1 MRLLHR
7 LLRGPHDRRG
17 QHLESCPDCRL
28 QQRRERQYLERLRGA
43 DVPTASNDLTARLLA
58 RTEQLARQEP
68 PAWHRPATVRGFRPA
83 LRAAALVAGGAATA
97 TVLLGGSAYLVGGDS
112 GPAASGAPASVLL
125 QRDLAVSGAAALG
138 TGPGAGAPTGW
149 GLTGEPD
156 FTPAGA
162 LTDAQLDTL
171 RSAGWACPEL
181 PELGYR
187 LVWAQAG
194 ELAGGELLELRLTN
208 GRNFVTVLEQHG
220 DLYGQPG
227 APGAGGQT
235 GPPVPVNVL
244 TGRPATSDGFTVATV
259 PEGAPAAAAAE
270 GAGNGTLWIKPTSP
284 FAAIYRAGDTTFTFL
299 SDQPAEQASAGVAAL
314 VRSRSSAARAAGD
327 GAAGGPGIP
336 GGSADGGIPAS
347 GAGPDVVGRLERGL
361 ARIVE
366 LLAP

>member
-17 QHLESCPDCRL
+17 RHLESCPDCRL

-68 PAWHRPATVRGFRPA
+68 PAWHRPAAVRGFHPA
-83 LRAAALVAGGAATA
+83 LRAAALVAGVAAAA
-97 TVLLGGSAYLVGGDS
+97 TVLLGGSAYLVGGDP

-125 QRDLAVSGAAALG
+125 QRDLAVSGAAALA
-138 TGPGAGAPTGW
+138 TVPGAGAPTGW

-162 LTDAQLDTL
+162 LTGAQLDTL

-194 ELAGGELLELRLTN
+194 ELAGGELLELR
-208 GRNFVTVLEQHG
+208 
-220 DLYGQPG
+220 
-227 APGAGGQT
+227 
-235 GPPVPVNVL
+235 
-244 TGRPATSDGFTVATV
+244 
-259 PEGAPAAAAAE
+259 
-270 GAGNGTLWIKPTSP
+270 
-284 FAAIYRAGDTTFTFL
+284 
-299 SDQPAEQASAGVAAL
+299 
-314 VRSRSSAARAAGD
+314 
-327 GAAGGPGIP
+327 
-336 GGSADGGIPAS
+336 
-347 GAGPDVVGRLERGL
+347 
-361 ARIVE
+361 
-366 LLAP
+366 